1 MNILHTYT
9 LVTDALS
16 KARNI
21 QSQIGQK
28 QLDLK
33 LQNIHQQYQTFGNN
47 RIEAA
52 FARQQ
57 ILHDIDLLTINRDGY
72 ISQAIDESINIITFE
87 LANNVDPIFSVGSL
101 ALGNIMSFIDA
112 YQIRVSISFPTRVK
126 ISQLSN
132 MLILKG
138 AEYFDLKY
146 KVDRFRTF

>member
-9 LVTDALS
+9 LVTEALS

-28 QLDLK
+28 QLDIK
-33 LQNIHQQYQTFGNN
+33 LQDIHQQYQISGNN
-47 RIEAA
+47 PIEAA

-57 ILHDIDLLTINRDGY
+57 ILHDIELLTINRDAY
-72 ISQAIDESINIITFE
+72 ISQAIDEAVGIITLE
-87 LANNVDPIFSVGSL
+87 VENNVDPILSVGSL
-101 ALGNIMSFIDA
+101 AFGNIISFIDA
-112 YQIRVSISFPTRVK
+112 YQIRVSISFSTRVK

-138 AEYFDLKY
+138 VRYLDLKY
-146 KVDRFRTF
+146 KVDRFRTY